1 MTPDVILAEENSAR
15 GGFLMRA
22 DRLISILL
30 LLQIHRRLTSHELAD
45 RLEVSERTIHRD
57 MEALS
62 IAGIPVF
69 SERGTGGGWSLIE
82 GYRSNLTGLSEA
94 EVQALFMTRPAGL
107 LEDLGLDKAE
117 AAGLIK
123 LQASLPLLH
132 QREAS
137 VAQERIHIDLTGWHN
152 AKEAVP
158 TLPTLLEA
166 VWHERKLALTYQRG
180 ECDTV
185 ERIVAPLGLVA
196 KGSAWYLVAAVEDS
210 IRSYR
215 VSRVQKATLLEG
227 CCERPASFDLAAYWQ
242 QSAIEFKDK
251 FPRYAVTLRVHPD
264 FAMHLYLVGRFSRVE
279 KIEDPDADG
288 WRRAVLVFQ
297 VEEAAVQGMLSL
309 GANVEILEPLE
320 VRAKIIEQAEKIVAF
335 YRR

>member
-1 MTPDVILAEENSAR
+1 
-15 GGFLMRA
+15 MRA

-30 LLQIHRRLTSHELAD
+30 LLQIHRRLTSHALAQ

-69 SERGTGGGWSLIE
+69 SERGTGGGWSLVE

-94 EVQALFMTRPAGL
+94 EVQAVFLTRPAGL
-107 LEDLGLDKAE
+107 LADLGLDKAG

-123 LQASLPLLH
+123 LQASLPLPH
-132 QREAS
+132 QRAAAF
-137 VAQERIHIDLTGWHN
+137 AQERLHIDLTGWNN

-158 TLPTLLEA
+158 ILPTLLEA
-166 VWHERKLALTYQRG
+166 VWHEYKLKITYQRN
-180 ECDTV
+180 ECDAV
-185 ERIVAPLGLVA
+185 ERLIDPLGLVA
-196 KGSAWYLVAAVEDS
+196 KGSAWYLVASVEDS

-215 VSRVQKATLLEG
+215 VSRVQSASVLPER
-227 CCERPASFDLAAYWQ
+227 CQRPATFDLAAYWK
-242 QSAIEFKDK
+242 QSAVAFKDQ

-264 FAMHLYLVGRFSRVE
+264 CAMHLYLVGRFSRVE
-279 KIEDPDADG
+279 KMEEPGQDG
-288 WRRAVLVFQ
+288 WRKAVIVFQ
-297 VEEAAVQGMLSL
+297 VEAMACEGLLSL

-320 VRAKIIEQAEKIVAF
+320 LREKIIQQAENILAF
-335 YRR
+335 YRRSAHTHT